1 MKNIFIS
8 SLLFLSISIISD
20 EVNDPFEEFNRK
32 TFELNEN
39 VDEKILKPV
48 AKFYS
53 NFPPKLKNGVT
64 NFFNNLEDVE
74 TSINQ
79 FLQGKPKKSINDISR
94 FIINSSIGLAGFI
107 DVASKIGLERHEE
120 DFGQTLAVWGIGSG
134 PYIMLPGLG
143 PSTLRDTLSRPV
155 SSFSSI
161 TFHMTDTDVNI
172 ALKTIDAIETRE
184 RLLDVESLLSGD
196 KYSFVKDAYIQ
207 SINYEIKDGINV
219 EDDFVDDM
227 DDFLID

>member
-8 SLLFLSISIISD
+8 SLLFLSINTISD
-20 EVNDPFEEFNRK
+20 DINDPFEEFNRK
-32 TFELNEN
+32 TFEFNEN

-53 NFPPKLKNGVT
+53 NFPPKVKNGVT

-79 FLQGKPKKSINDISR
+79 LLQGKPKKSINDISR
-94 FIINSSIGLAGFI
+94 FIINSTIGLVGFI

-120 DFGQTLAVWGIGSG
+120 DFSQTLAVWGVGSG

>member
-1 MKNIFIS
+1 M
-8 SLLFLSISIISD
+8 
-20 EVNDPFEEFNRK
+20 
-32 TFELNEN
+32 
-39 VDEKILKPV
+39 
-48 AKFYS
+48 
-53 NFPPKLKNGVT
+53 
-64 NFFNNLEDVE
+64 
-74 TSINQ
+74 
-79 FLQGKPKKSINDISR
+79 
-94 FIINSSIGLAGFI
+94 
-107 DVASKIGLERHEE
+107 ASKIGMERHEE
-120 DFGQTLAVWGIGSG
+120 DFGQTLGVWGVGTG

-207 SINYEIKDGINV
+207 SIAYEVKDGINV

>member
-20 EVNDPFEEFNRK
+20 EVNDPFEELNRK
-32 TFELNEN
+32 TFEFNEN

-53 NFPPKLKNGVT
+53 NFPPKIKNGVT

-120 DFGQTLAVWGIGSG
+120 DFGQTLAVWGVGSG